1 MGRKATKLAGW
12 MARWGFATLVT
23 VGFIAAA
30 CAASTVQP
38 LAEVPSFALQA
49 APVYRLEVGAA
60 VFVGIYLA
68 SMALV
73 LALNNRAFSEVG
85 MSGFKAQDIGRA
97 TQAQT
102 IRVQQRELADL
113 AQIVARLQ
121 EKIERDA
128 KGGSTVQAD
137 DN

>member
-1 MGRKATKLAGW
+1 
-12 MARWGFATLVT
+12 
-23 VGFIAAA
+23 
-30 CAASTVQP
+30 
-38 LAEVPSFALQA
+38 VP
-49 APVYRLEVGAA
+49 R

-85 MSGFKAQDIGRA
+85 MSGFRRQDIGRA

-121 EKIERDA
+121 ERSSEMPR
-128 KGGSTVQAD
+128 GGSTGPS
-137 DN
+137 

>member
-1 MGRKATKLAGW
+1 
-12 MARWGFATLVT
+12 
-23 VGFIAAA
+23 
-30 CAASTVQP
+30 
-38 LAEVPSFALQA
+38 
-49 APVYRLEVGAA
+49 
-60 VFVGIYLA
+60 
-68 SMALV
+68 
-73 LALNNRAFSEVG
+73 

-121 EKIERDA
+121 EKVERDA
-128 KGGSTVQAD
+128 KGGSRVQAD